1 MNLLI
6 NHERVLNAN
15 RLAFLEYFCHQ
26 LALPQEPPGMIRRL
40 EGSKPVAK
48 SASARLS
55 LEQVSAV
62 SFNGGNGN
70 TSRNVQLDGI
80 QRQSSNSSNSNNKS
94 STPSNPSPQ
103 WFRQTFDNLDINR
116 CGRIPTAIIQAAFT
130 NCGPAW
136 QGLPVN
142 KETIRIFVTMFD
154 LESTGSINFINFCRY
169 VDLFY
174 FPFPPFFS

>member
-1 MNLLI
+1 
-6 NHERVLNAN
+6 
-15 RLAFLEYFCHQ
+15 
-26 LALPQEPPGMIRRL
+26 MIRRL

-55 LEQVSAV
+55 LEQVSAM

-70 TSRNVQLDGI
+70 ASRNVQLNGI
-80 QRQSSNSSNSNNKS
+80 QRQSSSNSNTS
-94 STPSNPSPQ
+94 GTPSNPSPQ
-103 WFRQTFDNLDINR
+103 WFRQTFDSLDINR
-116 CGRIPTAIIQAAFT
+116 CGRIPTAIVQAAFT

-154 LESTGSINFINFCRY
+154 LESTGSINFKNFCRY
-169 VDLFY
+169 VDISH
-174 FPFPPFFS
+174 FPVSPFFLI